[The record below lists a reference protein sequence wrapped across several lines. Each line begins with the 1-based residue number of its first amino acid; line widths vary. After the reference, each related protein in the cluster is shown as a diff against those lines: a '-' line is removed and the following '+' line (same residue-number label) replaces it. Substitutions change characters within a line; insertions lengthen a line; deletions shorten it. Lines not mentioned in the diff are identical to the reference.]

1 MSAKTEH
8 IVYADDSMIP
18 ELTVLWMEAFG
29 DEREYVEFYFANRF
43 TENNLLV
50 YLEEGKAVSMISIL
64 PVLLHDGGKKIPAG
78 YVYAVATRK
87 DCRGRGYAR
96 ELILRA
102 KQLLQEPLLL
112 EPAGE
117 RLAEYYR
124 KMGFCDAFSVREYD
138 LLKESESPRAAHEIS
153 DLAAAEIRAEKPHIQ
168 RQPQRYW
175 LLTVTPTEYHEIRN
189 AHFAGNGYVE
199 WDKEAIAYALLENE
213 FSGGFAYKVFHDE
226 REDILMYRMEEEKLK
241 IVETTLSDEDI
252 LGVVEKLR
260 IHPREIMVR
269 RPACNC
275 SGIAKSV
282 CQRMLG
288 MLLWEGQ
295 IEEGYLNLTLE

>member
-18 ELTVLWMEAFG
+18 DLIRLWMEAFG

-43 TENNLLV
+43 TKNNLLV
-50 YLEEGKAVSMISIL
+50 YLEDGKAVSMISLL
-64 PVLLHDGGKKIPAG
+64 PVLLHDGGKKIPAR
-78 YVYAVATRK
+78 YVYAVATK
-87 DCRGRGYAR
+87 KSSRGRGYAK

-102 KQLLQEPLLL
+102 KRLLQEPLLL

-124 KMGFCDAFSVREYD
+124 KMGFCDAFSVREYN
-138 LLKESESPRAAHEIS
+138 LLKESETLQAVHENS
-153 DLAAAEIRAEKPHIQ
+153 NLVAAEIHVERPHILQ
-168 RQPQRYW
+168 QTQRYW
-175 LLTVTPTEYHEIRN
+175 LLTITPSEYSEIRN
-189 AHFAGNGYVE
+189 AHFAGDGYVE

-226 REDILMYRMEEEKLK
+226 QEDIFMYCMEGEKLK
-241 IVETTLSDEDI
+241 ITETTLSDEDI

-260 IHPREIMVR
+260 IRPKEILVR
-269 RPACNC
+269 RPARNC
-275 SGIAKSV
+275 SGITKRVS
-282 CQRMLG
+282 QRMFG
-288 MLLWEGQ
+288 MLLWEEQ
-295 IEEGYLNLTLE
+295 IKEGYLNLTLE